1 MSEKMK
7 ELRASKTF
15 DIRFSEVDSMNF
27 VWHGSYPLYFEDA
40 REAFGQKYDLG
51 YMRIFHSGCY
61 APLVDLQ
68 FHYKKPLLYG
78 MHPRIDIVYRP
89 TDAAKII
96 FDYEI
101 YNNENGELLAT
112 GTSVQVFLDEH
123 YQLMWENPPF
133 YQQWKEKWLSE

>member
-1 MSEKMK
+1 
-7 ELRASKTF
+7 
-15 DIRFSEVDSMNF
+15 
-27 VWHGSYPLYFEDA
+27 
-40 REAFGQKYDLG
+40 
-51 YMRIFHSGCY
+51 
-61 APLVDLQ
+61 
-68 FHYKKPLLYG
+68 

-89 TDAAKII
+89 TEAAKII